1 MLDHMVVLFLT
12 ILRNLHIVFHS
23 GCTNLHY
30 HQQFTKVPFSLHP
43 LQHLLFVGFLVID
56 ILTWVTSYLI
66 VVLICISLITGDIE
80 RLSCACACLLWK
92 NVYSSLLPIFQLDFF
107 FIFYF
112 FDTALYER
120 FVYFGYFGSCQL
132 LHLQIFSPILK
143 VVFLYCLWFLFLC
156 KSFEVSLGPICL
168 FLFLFPFL

>member
-107 FIFYF
+107 FIFLIPRCTSGLYILAILALVSRIICKYF
-112 FDTALYER
+112 LPFSKLSFC
-120 FVYFGYFGSCQL
+120 FVDG
-132 LHLQIFSPILK
+132 
-143 VVFLYCLWFLFLC
+143 FLC
-156 KSFEVSLGPICL
+156 CAKAFKLLSNAFSASIG
-168 FLFLFPFL
+168 